1 MRGGAFT
8 LMEIIVTVSVLVL
21 ALAAAT
27 PSITA
32 MIRSNARDQAY
43 NLLAAQLSAARAL
56 AMQTA
61 NYAAVHV
68 QLGDAAGTEGR
79 CYAAICVFDR
89 GNGAFKLA
97 DGYAPRPMPKGY
109 AFGELSSAY
118 LPGAAYKSPLSDT
131 DLGGFTNF
139 TIVFTPTGQVTRK
152 VEGNNINF
160 NDAGLFTNAATKL
173 WNVAAAEEAVT
184 AVTLF
189 EYTELNAR
197 DAAARADYL
206 NDNGMILP
214 INVYTGQ
221 LFPRK

>member
-1 MRGGAFT
+1 
-8 LMEIIVTVSVLVL
+8 MEIIVTVSVLVL

-43 NLLAAQLSAARAL
+43 NLMAAQLSAARAL

-68 QLGDAAGTEGR
+68 QMGDVTGTEGR
-79 CYAAICVFDR
+79 CYAAICTYDR

-118 LPGAAYKSPLSDT
+118 LSGSPYSSMSDAA
-131 DLGGFTNF
+131 LGGFTSF

-160 NDAGLFTNAATKL
+160 NDAGLFVNAATQL
-173 WNVAAAEEAVT
+173 WNQPAAEEAVT

-189 EYTELNAR
+189 EYTELEAR
-197 DAAARADYL
+197 SDSARADYL
-206 NDNGMILP
+206 NDNGLILP